1 MPANCLVRDSVST
14 RSHAVRLFRAR
25 VVAADLSSATVAMA
39 TTAALVATLV
49 STEMA
54 AMAATVLTVP
64 LEAME

>member
-1 MPANCLVRDSVST
+1 
-14 RSHAVRLFRAR
+14 VRLFRAR